1 MPLKFALLALLALVS
16 FARAGLYT
24 PDDPCPFPIKADG
37 TAEALPFG
45 QVASLLV
52 DRLAP
57 RVPVDPVNPGT
68 FDWRYEGDDG
78 VMRSNYAGKIRQALE
93 TRWPKASE
101 LKGTDLAGLTAAMI
115 RLEAYEA
122 AFRLLQPEL
131 RARQP
136 NPFLIANLV
145 HFHVARGEIEAALT
159 RMEAFEPEDKLPELP
174 GTSPIQL
181 KWQFGL
187 ETGIYRTWLK
197 AQIAEAKAKLPAS
210 QLEPDALYVDGSGK
224 TIGFWAGE
232 TERAKLPADA
242 IAQVQQL
249 LLWSPWDAK
258 LLWTLAELYVAQG
271 KVVEAHSTYELLI
284 NGRKFTGPSLLKE
297 NRAKTLES
305 YEKLPKEVP
314 AAIPLAGPPADGG
327 LFALVDPM
335 LFFIVLGVFIAAMT
349 AMITLQILSIRK
361 QIGSRFPKKS

>member
-1 MPLKFALLALLALVS
+1 MPREFALLLVLASAS

-45 QVASLLV
+45 QFASLLV

-57 RVPVDPVNPGT
+57 RVPVDPLNPGT
-68 FDWRYEGDDG
+68 FDWRYEADDE
-78 VMRSNYAGKIRQALE
+78 VMRSNYAGRVRQNLE
-93 TRWPKASE
+93 ARWPKAGE
-101 LKGTDLAGLTAAMI
+101 MKGADLAGLTAAMI

-159 RMEAFEPEDKLPELP
+159 RMEAFEPDDEPPGLP
-174 GTSPIQL
+174 GTSAVQL

-187 ETGIYRTWLK
+187 ETGIYRSWLK
-197 AQIAEAKAKLPAS
+197 AQLAEAKARVPAS
-210 QLEPDALYVDGSGK
+210 QLEPDALFVDGSRSA
-224 TIGFWAGE
+224 IRFWAGE
-232 TERAKLPADA
+232 SERAKLPSDA

-271 KVVEAHSTYELLI
+271 KVIEAHSTYELLI

-297 NRAKTLES
+297 NRAKTLEAF
-305 YEKLPKEVP
+305 ERLPKAVP
-314 AAIPLAGPPADGG
+314 ATIPAADDGG
-327 LFALVDPM
+327 LFALVDSTT
-335 LFFIVLGVFIAAMT
+335 FFAVASIAVGIASL
-349 AMITLQILSIRK
+349 MIALQIRSVLAKSKRK
-361 QIGSRFPKKS
+361 HR